1 MDKILGLFAVS
12 GLDLAA
18 IAFFMLVWV
27 GYGVWADVHG
37 RRVPSLTSRMGHHR
51 RAWMHQM
58 LRRENRMADVN
69 ILQNLATSAQ
79 FFASTTM
86 LILGALVALMGYTEK
101 VVDVVAELPFTQRA
115 SQGLWEIK
123 VLLLLTIFTYTFFKF
138 TWSIRQYGF
147 VAILVGATPPR
158 DSPVDPPF
166 VERAAR
172 VLDSAGHNYNNGLR
186 GYYFGMAA
194 LASFLHSAL
203 MIVSV
208 LIVVGILYHR
218 EFRSRTLQALAE
230 S

>member
-1 MDKILGLFAVS
+1 MTKTLAMFSVS

-18 IAFFMLVWV
+18 LLFFVVTWI
-27 GYGVWADVHG
+27 GYGVFADIYG
-37 RRVPSLTSRMGHHR
+37 RRVPSLTSRMGHYR
-51 RAWMHQM
+51 RAWMQEM
-58 LRRENRMADVN
+58 LGRENRMADVS
-69 ILQNLATSAQ
+69 ILQKLATSAQ

-115 SQGLWEIK
+115 SQALWEIK

-147 VAILVGATPPR
+147 IAVLVGAAPPPG
-158 DSPVDPPF
+158 SPAEADF

-172 VLDSAGHNYNNGLR
+172 VLDNAGHNYNNGLR

-203 MIVSV
+203 MIASV
-208 LIVVGILYHR
+208 LLVVGILFHR
-218 EFRSRTLQALAE
+218 EFRSRTLQALLP